1 MREEIAAIWQ
11 MLKKGQWR
19 ALFFEP
25 TDSTLLQFCR
35 YIPVGGFSFIADSLV
50 LRLCEHVLGL
60 DYRLAAAIGFL
71 FGVTVNYYLSGLL
84 SFAGK
89 KARVGKKAE
98 LTIFLL
104 ISLIGLGLT
113 ELLMI
118 FFTEVIGLH
127 YMLSKVI
134 AAALVLIWNYLAKK
148 VLYKQKGA

>member
-1 MREEIAAIWQ
+1 MKEEIAAIFR
-11 MLKKGQWR
+11 MLIKGQWR

-25 TDSTLLQFCR
+25 TESSLLQFFR
-35 YIPVGGFSFIADSLV
+35 YIPVGGFSFIADALV
-50 LRLCEHVLGL
+50 LRLCEHGFGL

-71 FGVTVNYYLSGLL
+71 FGVTVNYILSGLL

-89 KARVGKKAE
+89 KARVGKTAE
-98 LTIFLL
+98 LIIFLT

-118 FFTEVIGLH
+118 FFTECVGLH

>member
-1 MREEIAAIWQ
+1 
-11 MLKKGQWR
+11 MLKDRQWR

-25 TDSTLLQFCR
+25 TDSSLLQFLR
-35 YIPVGGFSFIADSLV
+35 YIPVGGFSFIADALV
-50 LRLCEHVLGL
+50 LRLCEHVFGL
-60 DYRLAAAIGFL
+60 DYRLAAAIGFI
-71 FGVTVNYYLSGLL
+71 FGVTVNYFLSGLL

-89 KARVGKKAE
+89 KARVGKTAE
-98 LTIFLL
+98 LVIFLA
-104 ISLIGLGLT
+104 ISLTGLGLT

-148 VLYKQKGA
+148 VLYRQKGA